1 MSAHAGHSAH
11 AWEVRCAQCG
21 GLRWP
26 YLPEKPERY
35 VCVRCCAGVGAG
47 VREARRQ
54 AGRRSAARRNSEK
67 LQEGEER
74 RGGDA

>member
-47 VREARRQ
+47 VREARQ